1 MPANIDKLYDKA
13 YDWVITFG
21 PRIIIAL
28 VVLLLGQWLIRFIR
42 KRMTSSMNRRSLN
55 PSLQPFMRSLISG
68 ILQILL
74 VLLLMQILGI
84 QLTIFAALVGAL
96 GVAAGLAL
104 SGTLQNFTSG
114 ILILIMKPY
123 TVGDNV
129 IAQGQ
134 EGTVTDIRVFYTV
147 LTTYDNRTVIIPNSK
162 LSNELIINL
171 SSEGK
176 RRMDIEMKL
185 PYPVDFKQ
193 AESILREVVES
204 DGRIMKDPATRIGVS
219 VIEPDGYKMIVNAWV
234 NAHGFHDVRLQLQQK
249 MIDALKGNGVKLP
262 GM

>member
-1 MPANIDKLYDKA
+1 MHINVDKLYDKA
-13 YDWVITFG
+13 YDWVIDYG
-21 PRIIIAL
+21 PRILIAL
-28 VVLLLGQWLIRFIR
+28 LVLFVGQWLIRMIK
-42 KRMTSSMNRRSLN
+42 KRMSNSLHRKEVN
-55 PSLQPFMRSLISG
+55 PSLQPFMRSLITAA
-68 ILQILL
+68 LQIVLILL
-74 VLLLMQILGI
+74 VMQILGI

-114 ILILIMKPY
+114 ILILIMRPY

-162 LSNELIINL
+162 LSNELIVNL

-176 RRMDIEMKL
+176 RRMDVEIKL
-185 PYPVDFKQ
+185 PFPVDFQQ
-193 AESILREVVES
+193 AEQILKEVLNT
-204 DGRIMKDPATRIGVS
+204 DNRILKDPAVRIGVS
-219 VIEPDGYKMIVNAWV
+219 AIEPDGYKLIINAWV
-234 NAHGFHDVRLQLQQK
+234 NAHGFHDVRLELQEK
-249 MIDALKGNGVKLP
+249 MIDALKKGGTKLP

>member
-1 MPANIDKLYDKA
+1 MHINVDKLYDKA
-13 YDWVITFG
+13 YDWVINYG
-21 PRIIIAL
+21 PRILIAL
-28 VVLLLGQWLIRFIR
+28 LVLFVGQWLIRMIK
-42 KRMTSSMNRRSLN
+42 KRMSNSLHRKEVN
-55 PSLQPFMRSLISG
+55 PSLQPFMRSLITAA
-68 ILQILL
+68 LQIVLILL
-74 VLLLMQILGI
+74 VMQILGI

-114 ILILIMKPY
+114 ILILIMRPY

-162 LSNELIINL
+162 LSNELIVNL

-176 RRMDIEMKL
+176 RRMDVEIKL
-185 PYPVDFKQ
+185 PFPVDFQQ
-193 AESILREVVES
+193 AEQILKEVLNT
-204 DGRIMKDPATRIGVS
+204 DNRILKDPAVRIGVS
-219 VIEPDGYKMIVNAWV
+219 AIEPDGYKLIINAWV
-234 NAHGFHDVRLQLQQK
+234 NAHGFHDVRLELQEK
-249 MIDALKGNGVKLP
+249 MIDALKKGGTKLP